1 MHTHLDSW
9 VSWVQWRFPAP
20 AAHWHLSLDWAG
32 PGMGNGRPG
41 SLFERCLESASL
53 SPVGLS
59 SQENTVAVK
68 AQGNLVL
75 TKWYQYAYRSCHNR
89 NRMQHD
95 NCDRGPQL
103 KEPTKYHRL
112 SCCTKWCYVL
122 KRVKI
127 IANESTDSIR
137 PQPKCCPMQH
147 AERCCTYMYTLSF
160 SVHHWVYNFFD
171 RLVKLWGK
179 LSCFFRSGKPI
190 SGLQTCSAWSSE
202 TESVAAGSCIRV
214 HWSSH

>member
-147 AERCCTYMYTLSF
+147 AERCCTYMYTLFF
-160 SVHHWVYNFFD
+160 SVHHWVYNFSTGWLNFE
-171 RLVKLWGK
+171 V
-179 LSCFFRSGKPI
+179 SC
-190 SGLQTCSAWSSE
+190 LASSE
-202 TESVAAGSCIRV
+202 VVSLLVGFKLALHEAQKQKV
-214 HWSSH
+214 